1 MTAAANRY
9 DIAAITYR
17 ATAIRA
23 VAATVTFAPT
33 PTPANAAAFEDA
45 CRGYISAQLELLDAQ
60 YDRINE
66 VAGAGQ
72 LVQLIGD
79 QLEAK
84 VQVLEELATETRDM
98 LTHLSG
104 LIGAFIV
111 AVEGQHEAMS
121 KRLAALEGAQPWR
134 NEP

>member
-1 MTAAANRY
+1 MTTAAARRY
-9 DIAAITYR
+9 DNAAIVYR

-23 VAATVTFAPT
+23 VAATVTYAPAPT
-33 PTPANAAAFEDA
+33 PAHAAAFEDA

-72 LVQLIGD
+72 LVQLIGE

-84 VQVLEELATETRDM
+84 VAVLEEAIAETRDE
-98 LTHLSG
+98 LKHLSG
-104 LIGAFIV
+104 LIGALLD
-111 AVEGQHEAMS
+111 
-121 KRLAALEGAQPWR
+121 RLPAQPWQG
-134 NEP
+134 EP

>member
-1 MTAAANRY
+1 MTAAAQRY
-9 DIAAITYR
+9 DQAAVVYR
-17 ATAIRA
+17 ATAIKA
-23 VAATVTFAPT
+23 VAATVAFAPS
-33 PTPANAAAFEDA
+33 PTPARAAAFEDA

-72 LVQLIGD
+72 LVQVIGE

-84 VQVLEELATETRDM
+84 VAVLEELATETRDM

-111 AVEGQHEAMS
+111 AVEQRGDAVS
-121 KRLAALEGAQPWR
+121 KRLDALEAR
-134 NEP
+134 ERASSEP

>member
-1 MTAAANRY
+1 MNTAAALRY
-9 DIAAITYR
+9 DIAATVYR

-23 VAATVTFAPT
+23 VEATVTFAPA
-33 PTPANAAAFEDA
+33 PTPAHAAAFEDA

-79 QLEAK
+79 QLETK
-84 VQVLEELATETRDM
+84 VAVLEEAIAETRDE
-98 LTHLSG
+98 LRHLSG
-104 LIGAFIV
+104 LIGTLID
-111 AVEGQHEAMS
+111 
-121 KRLAALEGAQPWR
+121 RLPTLPHQG
-134 NEP
+134 EP